1 MSPVPATQ
9 VLLLAFRGDS
19 EVTRGQPQRPAGLGA
34 LRGLEW
40 APVLALGTFLP
51 PAEAENPR
59 SSTSEL
65 SRAQC
70 IRKN

>member
-1 MSPVPATQ
+1 MSPVRATQ

-19 EVTRGQPQRPAGLGA
+19 EMTRGQPQAPADLGA
-34 LRGLEW
+34 LRGLAW
-40 APVLALGTFLP
+40 APVLASGTFLL

-65 SRAQC
+65 SLA
-70 IRKN
+70 